1 MHALTVGGRGQLRAN
16 AASHPLARPQQASVP
31 RPEWSASRAPLGMGI
46 HAWLI
51 NSSRSSWTWPC
62 APWRMAGTCGR
73 WPRASLTSLCWSTMS
88 WITAPQQYFSNG
100 ITCYT
105 DGLIIVILGLWCSG
119 CGCGKLLHWMRIVP
133 GDRSVL
139 RSPGYAHWLMSPV
152 RSYRKIDHG
161 TLLKGSVYYFTNIWR
176 F

>member
-1 MHALTVGGRGQLRAN
+1 MPSFEQEWSRFENWIINKRFSATVGLPKDFPAPTHMHALTVGGRGQLRAN
-16 AASHPLARPQQASVP
+16 AASHPLVRPQQASVP
-31 RPEWSASRAPLGMGI
+31 RPEWSASRAPLCMGI

-105 DGLIIVILGLWCSG
+105 DGLIIAILGLWCSE
-119 CGCGKLLHWMRIVP
+119 L
-133 GDRSVL
+133 
-139 RSPGYAHWLMSPV
+139 
-152 RSYRKIDHG
+152 
-161 TLLKGSVYYFTNIWR
+161 IWR
-176 F
+176 I